1 MPRIKNIIKKIGT
14 TSVIVMFYAPVI
26 LYVYSYVLYDG
37 MRGNADNSLT
47 K

>member
-1 MPRIKNIIKKIGT
+1 MPRVKNIIKKVGT
-14 TSVIVMFYAPVI
+14 TSAIVMFYAPVI

-37 MRGNADNSLT
+37 MRGTADNSLT